1 MRHFMTLLAFFILAC
16 NQQAEAKIPTRQAV
30 WNSSMK
36 EINTIFLD
44 QRADMHVPNGSI
56 AEAIAESIQ
65 ATSGSE
71 DEIVEIG
78 KDIYLVPGCRPKSCT
93 EKGALIV
100 DAHKRHVLAIGLRH
114 FHCHTIPAEN
124 IQVTGSEINN
134 LSTMCDSD
142 PTLTVFIIRRTRET
156 VSKNAEEELIGMIK
170 RWAHGAGYVNE
181 EVRYVLT
188 K

>member
-1 MRHFMTLLAFFILAC
+1 MRQYLTLLAFFIFAC
-16 NQQAEAKIPTRQAV
+16 AQQSEAKIPTRQAV

-36 EINTIFLD
+36 EINTIFHN
-44 QRADMHVPNGSI
+44 QRADMHVPNGII

-65 ATSGSE
+65 MTSGSE

-93 EKGALIV
+93 EKGALII
-100 DAHKRHVLAIGLRH
+100 DAHKQHVLAIGLRH

-124 IQVTGSEINN
+124 IRVTGSEINN
-134 LSTMCDSD
+134 LSVMCDSD
-142 PTLTVFIIRRTRET
+142 PTLTVFVIRRNRKTI
-156 VSKNAEEELIGMIK
+156 SKIAEEELIGTIK